1 MQFLK
6 RQLPIAVAFIVG
18 LVLWAVYYI
27 PSSLAQDVQQS
38 FTAWAIILSGAAL
51 ILGILSAIHHHWSKV
66 SLQKPGYGYSL
77 ITIFCFGFVV
87 IAGWFTNEHR
97 PWPLYASLALAVI
110 GVFLAVTYF
119 TRRKRGDTVST
130 RSNGIASL
138 LFLALGL
145 VGVFGIVPL
154 QQHYFTGLT
163 IKEGSV
169 FDWVFQNM
177 FVPLDA
183 TMFSLLAFYIAS
195 AAFRAFRARS
205 FEATALLIAGCIVM
219 IGRVPLGEQMTAPGL
234 YVAVAIVFLILVI
247 LGVALAVGNKL
258 TLAVVVFAVSA
269 LILLATLVYG
279 NLAISNLPELGS
291 DISFASV
298 ASWILNNP
306 NAAAQRGIL
315 LGVLLSMVAI
325 SLRIIFGIER
335 TYMGGAD

>member
-1 MQFLK
+1 MEQFLK
-6 RQLPIAVAFIVG
+6 RQLPIGVAFVVG

-27 PSSLAQDVQQS
+27 PSRLAQDVQQS
-38 FTAWAIILSGAAL
+38 FTVWAIILTGAAL

-66 SLQKPGYGYSL
+66 SQQKPGYGYSL
-77 ITIFCFGFVV
+77 ITLFCFGFVV
-87 IAGWFTNEHR
+87 LSGWFSNEHFN
-97 PWPLYASLALAVI
+97 WPLAASVAFFAI
-110 GVFLAVTYF
+110 GLLMAFVYFL
-119 TRRKRGDTVST
+119 RRARGADG
-130 RSNGIASL
+130 GITGSAIAAL
-138 LFLALGL
+138 LFLVLGL
-145 VGVFGIVPL
+145 VGVIGIVPL
-154 QQHYFTGLT
+154 QARLFTGLT
-163 IKEGSV
+163 IKEGSL

-177 FVPLDA
+177 FIPLDA

-219 IGRVPLGEQMTAPGL
+219 IGRVPLGEQ
-234 YVAVAIVFLILVI
+234 
-247 LGVALAVGNKL
+247 LAVNIGG
-258 TLAVVVFAVSA
+258 T
-269 LILLATLVYG
+269 
-279 NLAISNLPELGS
+279 

-306 NAAAQRGIL
+306 NTAAQRGIL

>member
-1 MQFLK
+1 
-6 RQLPIAVAFIVG
+6 
-18 LVLWAVYYI
+18 
-27 PSSLAQDVQQS
+27 
-38 FTAWAIILSGAAL
+38 
-51 ILGILSAIHHHWSKV
+51 
-66 SLQKPGYGYSL
+66 
-77 ITIFCFGFVV
+77 
-87 IAGWFTNEHR
+87 
-97 PWPLYASLALAVI
+97 
-110 GVFLAVTYF
+110 
-119 TRRKRGDTVST
+119 
-130 RSNGIASL
+130 
-138 LFLALGL
+138 
-145 VGVFGIVPL
+145 
-154 QQHYFTGLT
+154 
-163 IKEGSV
+163 
-169 FDWVFQNM
+169 
-177 FVPLDA
+177 
-183 TMFSLLAFYIAS
+183 MFSLLAFYIAS

>member
-6 RQLPIAVAFIVG
+6 RQLPIAVAFLVG
-18 LVLWAVYYI
+18 LVLWAVFYM
-27 PSSLAQDVQQS
+27 PSSAAQNVQQS

-66 SLQKPGYGYSL
+66 SLQKPGYGFSL
-77 ITIFCFGFVV
+77 VTLFCFSFVV
-87 IAGWFTNEHR
+87 LAGWFPSEPVAFHLLSR
-97 PWPLYASLALAVI
+97 QYFISAVFVI
-110 GVFLAVTYF
+110 LCIILTARYVGSARADRAKANY
-119 TRRKRGDTVST
+119 
-130 RSNGIASL
+130 
-138 LFLALGL
+138 ALGIMAAL
-145 VGVFGIVPL
+145 FGVVGITGLIVVVPL
-154 QQHYFTGLT
+154 QNYMFTGLT
-163 IKEGSV
+163 IKENSL

-219 IGRVPLGEQMTAPGL
+219 VGRVPLGEQL
-234 YVAVAIVFLILVI
+234 SVQL
-247 LGVALAVGNKL
+247 LGN
-258 TLAVVVFAVSA
+258 
-269 LILLATLVYG
+269 
-279 NLAISNLPELGS
+279 E
-291 DISFASV
+291 ISFSTV

>member
-1 MQFLK
+1 MQFFK
-6 RQLPIAVAFIVG
+6 RQLPILLAFCVG
-18 LVLWAVYYI
+18 LVLWAQYYS
-27 PSSLAQDVQQS
+27 PSSLAQNLQQS
-38 FTAWAIILSGAAL
+38 FTAWAIILTGAAL

-66 SLQKPGYGYSL
+66 STQKPGYGYSL
-77 ITIFCFGFVV
+77 ITLFCFSFVV
-87 IAGWFTNEHR
+87 LAGWFPSEPIAFGLLSRQYFISAVFVILGIILTVRYIPSVKANR
-97 PWPLYASLALAVI
+97 ASA
-110 GVFLAVTYF
+110 
-119 TRRKRGDTVST
+119 
-130 RSNGIASL
+130 NH
-138 LFLALGL
+138 ALGIMAALFGVVGITGL
-145 VGVFGIVPL
+145 VVVVPL
-154 QQHYFTGLT
+154 QRYLFTGLT
-163 IKEGSV
+163 IKENSL

-205 FEATALLIAGCIVM
+205 FEATALLISGCIVM
-219 IGRVPLGEQMTAPGL
+219 IGRVPLGEQL
-234 YVAVAIVFLILVI
+234 SFAIA
-247 LGVALAVGNKL
+247 G
-258 TLAVVVFAVSA
+258 T
-269 LILLATLVYG
+269 
-279 NLAISNLPELGS
+279 